1 MPAKTGEEREWMAHS
16 GINPFLGWA
25 SGSSEGHGPLASQ
38 HSNRRFFEFFE
49 ICRTFQAR
57 EFLRRQFPKFFQSS
71 SKISVRRWS
80 KLEGEEKS
88 GMNDSQTHAQWFL
101 APYCIGAKLRSL
113 RTEKRLTL
121 ARLAAETS
129 LSTAL
134 LSKLET
140 DRMLPT
146 LSTLAT
152 ICRVYGV
159 GLGHFFCDPAEHL
172 LSVTRN
178 VAGQGRGRS
187 PEEGTRV
194 PLNPSLTQRKLDA
207 AMVHLPPGS
216 HTPEVY
222 SNVERAMLVYVL
234 DGELQMDVGGLRE
247 TLSAGDCAYL
257 ESDLPTTWGSVGDGD
272 CRLLTVVA
280 KPPSSREFQASAT
293 EGSRLD

>member
-1 MPAKTGEEREWMAHS
+1 M
-16 GINPFLGWA
+16 N
-25 SGSSEGHGPLASQ
+25 SQ
-38 HSNRRFFEFFE
+38 SQE
-49 ICRTFQAR
+49 IQ
-57 EFLRRQFPKFFQSS
+57 RRQFPKFFQSS
-71 SKISVRRWS
+71 SKVSGRSWR
-80 KLEGEEKS
+80 KLDGEEKS
-88 GMNDSQTHAQWFL
+88 GMNDSQSHPQWFL

-121 ARLAAETS
+121 ARLATETG

-178 VAGQGRGRS
+178 VAGQGRGRN

-194 PLNPSLTQRKLDA
+194 PLNPTLENRKLDA
-207 AMVHLPPGS
+207 AMVQLPSGS
-216 HTPEVY
+216 HTPEI
-222 SNVERAMLVYVL
+222 SSSAERAMLVYVL
-234 DGELQMDVGGLRE
+234 DGELHLDVGGLRE
-247 TLSAGDCAYL
+247 TLAAGDCAYL
-257 ESDLPTTWGSVGDGD
+257 ESDLPTTWGAGGAGE

-280 KPPSSREFQASAT
+280 KNASSQELLTRSGEGLQA
-293 EGSRLD
+293 G